1 MDLLCA
7 LLLKLCMLRAEA
19 YGYGI
24 VVGFGLFFSLFTSLI
39 VFLDYRF
46 AACPRAW
53 PSFCAVQHSSA
64 PLRLPSQHLA
74 FYLAQMACVLTA
86 P

>member
-1 MDLLCA
+1 LLFA
-7 LLLKLCMLRAEA
+7 LLLKLMLRAEA

-46 AACPRAW
+46 AACPHAW
-53 PSFCAVQHSSA
+53 PSLCAVQHSSA
-64 PLRLPSQHLA
+64 ALRLPCQHLA
-74 FYLAQMACVLTA
+74 FYLAQMACALTA